1 MSGKRVLIVDDDED
15 IVEYICTLLEDHG
28 YEVRGAKASDAALSA
43 LEEFAADVVI
53 IDVMMP
59 GRSGLD
65 LLVHLRKDQRWQQV
79 PVLVLTGNDQVLEDG
94 GRSYLSAHEGIR
106 GADGVL
112 GKPLDPSALF
122 GALDS
127 IAAAG

>member
-1 MSGKRVLIVDDDED
+1 MGKKRVLIVDDDAD
-15 IVEYICTLLEDHG
+15 IVEYVSTLLEDNG
-28 YEVRGAKASDAALSA
+28 YEVRGAKESGAAITA
-43 LEEFAADVVI
+43 LEEFSADVVI

-65 LLVHLRKDQRWQQV
+65 LLVHLRKDHRWKSV
-79 PVLVLTGNDQVLEDG
+79 PVFVLTGNDQVLQDG
-94 GRSYLSAHEGIR
+94 GRSYLSAHAGIR

-112 GKPLDPSALF
+112 GKPLDPGALF

-127 IAAAG
+127 ID